1 MSTSGTSGTWKMS
14 PNKIVLISKLRD
26 LGHLN
31 LSILQ
36 EGNSLKKNVLI
47 GERKKQIAATKK
59 IINFLK
65 KDGKLSE
72 KEAISLFQLDLT
84 DSKKLE
90 GLKFRIGGQ
99 I

>member
-1 MSTSGTSGTWKMS
+1 MS

-47 GERKKQIAATKK
+47 GERKKQITATKNIMQK
-59 IINFLK
+59 LK
-65 KDGKLSE
+65 QQGKLSD
-72 KEAISLFQLDLT
+72 KEAVALFKLDLT
-84 DSKKLE
+84 DFGQLN
-90 GLKFRIGGQ
+90 GLKFKIGGQ
-99 I
+99 NG